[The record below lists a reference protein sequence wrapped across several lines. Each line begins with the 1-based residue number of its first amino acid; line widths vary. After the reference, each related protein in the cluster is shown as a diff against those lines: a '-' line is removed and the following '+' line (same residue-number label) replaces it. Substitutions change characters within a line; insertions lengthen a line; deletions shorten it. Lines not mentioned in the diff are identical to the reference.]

1 MKNKENKEVLDKF
14 KKLESELIE
23 LLATPII
30 FDDETKKEVVRKELK
45 RYVTKINKLRETFDE
60 YEKLAKK
67 IEMII
72 RKDSDA
78 LDVSKE
84 VVDWREEDEKTDNK
98 NSDSIDENVTKKSS
112 NEKVKNVEKEE
123 YKDELLV
130 QGDEVVLIKK
140 KKRAPVKEL

>member
-98 NSDSIDENVTKKSS
+98 NSDSIDESVTKKSS